1 MGLLYWKAKLKP
13 QSELEQASVAEFA
26 PLELASQ
33 ILSFFLF
40 FYSFF
45 RLARFLLLFFLFFPF
60 FQFFFH

>member
-1 MGLLYWKAKLKP
+1 MCWDIGKLHWKAKLKP
-13 QSELEQASVAEFA
+13 QSELEQASAAESA

-45 RLARFLLLFFLFFPF
+45 RLARFLLSFFLFFF
-60 FQFFFH
+60 AS